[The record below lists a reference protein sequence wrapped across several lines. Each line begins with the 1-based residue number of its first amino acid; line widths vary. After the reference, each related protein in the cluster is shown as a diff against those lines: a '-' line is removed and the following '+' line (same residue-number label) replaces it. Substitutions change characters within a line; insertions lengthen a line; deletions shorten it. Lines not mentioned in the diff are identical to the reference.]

1 MNNNNNKEITEIKV
15 LKTNKVAIHYGKQI
29 EVYNLSDFNQIINKR
44 IKNTQRENQKR
55 EVILYIILLITLFIL
70 SMKLIKIFG

>member
-29 EVYNLSDFNQIINKR
+29 EVYDLPEFNEIINKR

>member
-55 EVILYIILLITLFIL
+55 EVILYIILLINFFIL

>member
-1 MNNNNNKEITEIKV
+1 MNNNNKEITEIKV

-44 IKNTQRENQKR
+44 IKKTQRENQRR
-55 EVILYIILLITLFIL
+55 EILIYIILLITLLIL
-70 SMKLIKIFG
+70 SMKIIQIFG

>member
-70 SMKLIKIFG
+70 SMKLIQIFG